1 MPEGAALT
9 PPRRDAMNPRIPLA
23 ALLLIACD
31 EPLKPPPAPPVAAQ
45 QAPDDTPEAIAART
59 TRMASLLDKS
69 RCLEHPERERWSAE
83 VATMRAAYIDGRFG
97 ESIMSAQRAFDRC
110 DDMDLVR
117 HMAHCYETLG
127 MSKKADE
134 IKRRYKRQFHQRRR
148 IKVGDTPTRSDDAS
162 IQLNDFKATS
172 PKEL

>member
-1 MPEGAALT
+1 MPERAALT
-9 PPRRDAMNPRIPLA
+9 PPPRGAMNPRIPIA
-23 ALLLIACD
+23 ALLLLACD
-31 EPLKPPPAPPVAAQ
+31 EPIPPAPAVAAQ
-45 QAPDDTPEAIAART
+45 QAPDDPPEVIAART
-59 TRMASLLDKS
+59 TRMAALLDES
-69 RCLEHPERERWSAE
+69 RCLKHPEAERWSGE
-83 VATMRAAYIDGRFG
+83 VATMRAAYIDGRFA

-148 IKVGDTPTRSDDAS
+148 IRVGDTPTRSDDAS
-162 IQLNDFKATS
+162 IQLHDVEATG
-172 PKEL
+172 PKEP